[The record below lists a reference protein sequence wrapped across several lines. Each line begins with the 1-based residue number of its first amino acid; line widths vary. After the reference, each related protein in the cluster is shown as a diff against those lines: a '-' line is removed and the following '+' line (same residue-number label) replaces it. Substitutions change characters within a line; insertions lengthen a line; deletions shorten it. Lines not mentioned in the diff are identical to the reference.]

1 MTSALFEVNKK
12 YWTDRAPSYSQVNQE
27 ELAGCQRSNWLR
39 EISRQIQMV
48 YPNRAPQEIT
58 VLDAG
63 TGPGFF
69 AVILAEAGYNVTAID
84 AAPAMLAEA
93 KRNAGPWQEAID
105 FRLMDAQK
113 PTFTAESFDV
123 VLSRNLTWVLEDP
136 EQTYGN
142 WRHVLKPGGL
152 LLNFDANWY
161 NYLYDADLKQQYEQD
176 RRNVQQN
183 DLEDHYLSTDI
194 DAMEAIA
201 LQVPLTGIQR
211 PHWDIR
217 TLEKLRMRSITTDVS
232 VWQRVWSTVEKIN
245 YASTPMFMIAAIK

>member
-12 YWTDRAPSYSQVNQE
+12 YWTERAPGYSQVNQE

-39 EISRQIQMV
+39 EISRQIQAV
-48 YPNRAPQEIT
+48 YPHRKPQEIS

-69 AVILAEAGYNVTAID
+69 AVILAEAGYKVTAID

-93 KRNAGPWQEAID
+93 RRNAGPWQEAID

-113 PTFTAESFDV
+113 PAFAAESFDV

-136 EQTYGN
+136 EQTYGS

-176 RRNVQQN
+176 RRNVRQN

-217 TLEKLRMRSITTDVS
+217 TLKKLRMRSVTTDGS
-232 VWQRVWSTVEKIN
+232 VWQRVWSPVEKIN

>member
-69 AVILAEAGYNVTAID
+69 AVILAEAGYKVTAID
-84 AAPAMLAEA
+84 AASAMLAEA

-105 FRLMDAQK
+105 FSMV
-113 PTFTAESFDV
+113 S
-123 VLSRNLTWVLEDP
+123 
-136 EQTYGN
+136 
-142 WRHVLKPGGL
+142 L
-152 LLNFDANWY
+152 LDK
-161 NYLYDADLKQQYEQD
+161 NYISENY
-176 RRNVQQN
+176 
-183 DLEDHYLSTDI
+183 
-194 DAMEAIA
+194 
-201 LQVPLTGIQR
+201 IQ
-211 PHWDIR
+211 
-217 TLEKLRMRSITTDVS
+217 
-232 VWQRVWSTVEKIN
+232 
-245 YASTPMFMIAAIK
+245 AIKDSTINNGPYYILAPGVAMPHARPECGALKTGMSLTLLE

>member
-69 AVILAEAGYNVTAID
+69 AVILAEAGYKVTAID

-161 NYLYDADLKQQYEQD
+161 NYL
-176 RRNVQQN
+176 
-183 DLEDHYLSTDI
+183 EDHYLSTDI

>member
-69 AVILAEAGYNVTAID
+69 AVILAEAGYKVTAID

-105 FRLMDAQK
+105 LPNYRFSPDGR
-113 PTFTAESFDV
+113 AEADV
-123 VLSRNLTWVLEDP
+123 
-136 EQTYGN
+136 Y
-142 WRHVLKPGGL
+142 
-152 LLNFDANWY
+152 
-161 NYLYDADLKQQYEQD
+161 
-176 RRNVQQN
+176 RR
-183 DLEDHYLSTDI
+183 I
-194 DAMEAIA
+194 
-201 LQVPLTGIQR
+201 
-211 PHWDIR
+211 
-217 TLEKLRMRSITTDVS
+217 
-232 VWQRVWSTVEKIN
+232 
-245 YASTPMFMIAAIK
+245 F

>member
-69 AVILAEAGYNVTAID
+69 AVILAEAGYKVTAID

-93 KRNAGPWQEAID
+93 KRNVGPWQEAID

-123 VLSRNLTWVLEDP
+123 VLSRNL
-136 EQTYGN
+136 
-142 WRHVLKPGGL
+142 LKPGGL

>member
-69 AVILAEAGYNVTAID
+69 AVILAEAGYKVTAID

-93 KRNAGPWQEAID
+93 NVMSDLGRK
-105 FRLMDAQK
+105 
-113 PTFTAESFDV
+113 
-123 VLSRNLTWVLEDP
+123 LSI
-136 EQTYGN
+136 
-142 WRHVLKPGGL
+142 
-152 LLNFDANWY
+152 FA
-161 NYLYDADLKQQYEQD
+161 
-176 RRNVQQN
+176 
-183 DLEDHYLSTDI
+183 
-194 DAMEAIA
+194 
-201 LQVPLTGIQR
+201 
-211 PHWDIR
+211 
-217 TLEKLRMRSITTDVS
+217 
-232 VWQRVWSTVEKIN
+232 
-245 YASTPMFMIAAIK
+245 

>member
-69 AVILAEAGYNVTAID
+69 AVILAEAGYKVTAID
-84 AAPAMLAEA
+84 AASAMLAEA

-161 NYLYDADLKQQYEQD
+161 N
-176 RRNVQQN
+176 
-183 DLEDHYLSTDI
+183 
-194 DAMEAIA
+194 
-201 LQVPLTGIQR
+201 
-211 PHWDIR
+211 
-217 TLEKLRMRSITTDVS
+217 
-232 VWQRVWSTVEKIN
+232 
-245 YASTPMFMIAAIK
+245 